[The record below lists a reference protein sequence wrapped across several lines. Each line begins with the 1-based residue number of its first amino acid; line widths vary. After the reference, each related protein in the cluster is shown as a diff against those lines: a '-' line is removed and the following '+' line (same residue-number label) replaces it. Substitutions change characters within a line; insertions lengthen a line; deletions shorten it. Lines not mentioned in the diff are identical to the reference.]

1 MTSLRV
7 LPLTDEDE
15 RIWSRLALRYSITR
29 MCLIAYAAEESDRRD
44 AELMLYAQKAKTAS
58 YIVRSTDQ
66 YAMNSVVWV
75 RRGYTA
81 AVRL

>member
-1 MTSLRV
+1 VKPLH
-7 LPLTDEDE
+7 LPPLT
-15 RIWSRLALRYSITR
+15 
-29 MCLIAYAAEESDRRD
+29 AEELKPWQDVKTRLGYPRCNAFAHHSQDSDRRD

-58 YIVRSTDQ
+58 YIVRSTDL